1 MNIKYIFLLKSPGVF
16 LSFFPILIILL
27 LVQVVASAVNPKLF
41 AVRPDT
47 ILCPL
52 PKVNTFLA
60 IPVENKKN
68 IYIYI
73 LYLCILM
80 EGECLFCFEAV
91 IIVDI

>member
-1 MNIKYIFLLKSPGVF
+1 MNIKYVFLLKSPGVF

-60 IPVENKKN
+60 IPVKKKKKYL
-68 IYIYI
+68 YIYFI
-73 LYLCILM
+73 FMYM
-80 EGECLFCFEAV
+80 NGRRTFVLF
-91 IIVDI
+91 

>member
-1 MNIKYIFLLKSPGVF
+1 MPFIPFAQHCAQIMNIKAVFLLKSPGVF
-16 LSFFPILIILL
+16 LSFLPILIILL

-41 AVRPDT
+41 AVRTDT

-52 PKVNTFLA
+52 LKVNTFLT

-73 LYLCILM
+73 FIYVY
-80 EGECLFCFEAV
+80 G
-91 IIVDI
+91 

>member
-1 MNIKYIFLLKSPGVF
+1 MNIKYIFLLKSSGVF

-68 IYIYI
+68 I

-80 EGECLFCFEAV
+80 EGERLFCFEAV

>member
-1 MNIKYIFLLKSPGVF
+1 MNIKDVFLLKSPGVF
-16 LSFFPILIILL
+16 LSFLPILIILL

-52 PKVNTFLA
+52 LKVNTFLA

-73 LYLCILM
+73 LYLCI
-80 EGECLFCFEAV
+80 
-91 IIVDI
+91 

>member
-1 MNIKYIFLLKSPGVF
+1 MNIKDVFLLKSPGVF

-41 AVRPDT
+41 ALRPDT

-60 IPVENKKN
+60 IPVENNKN
-68 IYIYI
+68 IFIYI
-73 LYLCILM
+73 LYLCIWM
-80 EGECLFCFEAV
+80 EGERLFCFEAV